1 MLSFV
6 AERTLKA
13 DALGRVELGTW
24 QGQPAVQRVTA
35 RGVAGWVARL
45 LMRRERRALERLD
58 ANWPRDW
65 ACAPSEAPSS
75 ALDGPS
81 APSTTGTTALHVPR
95 AFVASVL
102 AEPTPQTLVRSF
114 IPGVPLHEA
123 TALPRNFFER
133 LEQLVAVLHACGVAH
148 NDLHKE
154 PNVLVTPEGLPALV
168 DFQLASVHR
177 PGSAR
182 LARRAAEDLR
192 HIHKHRTRYEQRDG
206 AKRSTRKERGW
217 LANLWMATGKRIY
230 NWLTR
235 RVFKTRDGEGRRPA
249 QGPWPEW
256 IEPVDWPQV

>member
-45 LMRRERRALERLD
+45 LMRRERQALARLD
-58 ANWPRDW
+58 ANWPRDLD
-65 ACAPSEAPSS
+65 CAPSEAPSN
-75 ALDGPS
+75 A
-81 APSTTGTTALHVPR
+81 TALHVPR

-102 AEPTPQTLVRSF
+102 AEVTSQTLVRSF

-182 LARRAAEDLR
+182 LARRAAEDRR

-256 IEPVDWPQV
+256 TEPVDWPQGARNGPREL